1 MAGNEWTD
9 VEPELKVRV
18 LQWNVLADSCADD
31 SAQGFPS
38 VPVEALDTDLRRPM
52 QINEIIS
59 ADAGVIALEEVDN
72 PKAFEEA
79 LTENGYKVLYNRRED
94 SQLGVLVAYKEAK
107 YTLKAKTMITFTKGG
122 QVATVLKLK
131 DKTSGRSFVF
141 AATHLKAKDDYK
153 SKRVREYQSK
163 ELLIHVKA
171 MSDDW
176 TERNRPFASTRDAEL
191 KGNIV
196 LAGDLNDDEDSRA
209 VKTWTEQDE
218 FKSAYKR
225 YLKTTFKECKN
236 DCGFWVNKCCTEDY
250 VIHNGTTA
258 RVLTLPQDFEVP
270 YLPSKVFPSDHLI
283 LCTDIVFVN

>member
-1 MAGNEWTD
+1 MAESEWTD

-31 SAQGFPS
+31 SAQGFPY
-38 VPVEALDTDLRRPM
+38 VPEEALDTDLRRPM

-94 SQLGVLVAYKEAK
+94 SQLGVLVAYKDAK

-122 QVATVLKLK
+122 QVATVILLK

-153 SKRVREYQSK
+153 SKKVREYQSK
-163 ELLIHVKA
+163 ELLNHVKT

-176 TERNRPFASTRDAEL
+176 TARSRPYPIRDAEL

-196 LAGDLNDDEDSRA
+196 LAGDLNDQTDSGT

-218 FKSAYKR
+218 FKSAYNC
-225 YLKTTFKECKN
+225 YLKTTFKARKD
-236 DCGFWVNKCCTEDY
+236 DCGYGVVKCCTEDY

-258 RVLTLPQDFEVP
+258 RVLTLPQDFEYP

-283 LCTDIVFVN
+283 LCTDIVFVK